1 MKVRKVS
8 QSLSKEISVF
18 FRLSAPIYLTALLTE
33 TIGIVSLIFAGQ
45 VGDESRSLAAVALS
59 QAFINLTGYFP
70 MLTLTSA
77 VDRLFTK
84 SDVLGRNKYTGL
96 LFQRC
101 MLVNAYLMLPISFV
115 WLNTENIFILLRQP
129 PELAAL
135 AGQYVSVYTVIL
147 PALCVSSAVVKTL
160 QLQDVIFPTLLILLF
175 ANLLEIVVLYPLA
188 YHTDI
193 GVRVFAIGPVIALYF
208 IAVSHFIYL
217 RCIKLWE
224 RIWGGFSMKAWE
236 GWCQYLCYGISLL
249 LVNLFEIVS
258 IQSGAF
264 ILGLLSSQPSVD
276 IGIHM
281 IAICINSVIS
291 ISCMSLSLA
300 TSIRISQLSYLTQRK
315 RIKKIIINSV
325 IATIV
330 ITLTQSAMLAGVNQF
345 WGRIFSSDRRIA
357 SGLINITF
365 LLAVY
370 HPFEGLLILFQAI
383 LNGLRKQYMGSLYS
397 LLFCVVSFPLA
408 ILLAYFLCD
417 QVFGYWAGI
426 TVGYLTR
433 VVVCFVVTTLFFSV
447 MSFSYMKTNESSPLV
462 VKNIPPHTEIPC
474 YLSTVDGIGRI
485 KWKVLLVKLTLFLL
499 LLTPFIP
506 LFGCRY
512 STYRM
517 EIYNI
522 SYIQSPV
529 DVFCLKF
536 FPLNNTVV
544 YNNSI
549 FSNKSF

>member
-8 QSLSKEISVF
+8 HSLTKEISVF
-18 FRLSAPIYLTALLTE
+18 FRLLAPIYLTALFTE
-33 TIGIVSLIFAGQ
+33 TIGIVSIIFAGQ
-45 VGDESRSLAAVALS
+45 VGDENQSLAAVALS
-59 QAFINLTGYFP
+59 QAFINITGYFP

-101 MLVNAYLMLPISFV
+101 ILVNAYLILPISFV
-115 WLNTENIFILLRQP
+115 WLNTENILILLRQP

-135 AGQYVSVYTVIL
+135 AGQYVSMYTAIL

-160 QLQDVIFPTLLILLF
+160 QLQEVILPSLLILLF
-175 ANLLEIVVLYPLA
+175 ANLLQIVVLYPLTF
-188 YHTDI
+188 YTEI

-208 IAVSHFIYL
+208 IAISHLIYL
-217 RCIKLWE
+217 RCVKLWK
-224 RIWGGFSMKAWE
+224 RIWGGVSLEAWE
-236 GWCQYLCYGISLL
+236 GWCQYLCYGVSLL
-249 LVNLFEIVS
+249 VVNLFETVS

-281 IAICINSVIS
+281 IAICINSIIS

-300 TSIRISQLSYLTQRK
+300 TSICISQLSYSTQRK

-325 IATIV
+325 IAIII
-330 ITLTQSAMLAGVNQF
+330 ITVTQSAVLAGVNQF
-345 WGRIFSSDRRIA
+345 WGRIFSSDKRIA
-357 SGLINITF
+357 SGLTNVTF

-408 ILLAYFLCD
+408 ILLAYFLSN
-417 QVFGYWAGI
+417 QVLGYWVGI

-433 VVVCFVVTTLFFSV
+433 VVVCFVVTILWFSV
-447 MSFSYMKTNESSPLV
+447 LSVSLMKTNESSPLI
-462 VKNIPPHTEIPC
+462 VKNIPQHTEIPC
-474 YLSTVDGIGRI
+474 YLSTIDGIGRI
-485 KWKVLLVKLTLFLL
+485 KWKVFLVKLLLFLL

-506 LFGCRY
+506 LFGCRF
-512 STYRM
+512 SSYRM
-517 EIYNI
+517 EFYNI

-536 FPLNNTVV
+536 LPFNITII

-549 FSNKSF
+549 SANRTF

>member
-1 MKVRKVS
+1 MKARKVS
-8 QSLSKEISVF
+8 QSISQEISVF
-18 FRLSAPIYLTALLTE
+18 SRLSAPIYLTALFTE
-33 TIGIVSLIFAGQ
+33 TIGIISIIFAGQ

-84 SDVLGRNKYTGL
+84 SDVIGRSKYTGL

-101 MLVNAYLMLPISFV
+101 MLVNVYLMLPISFV
-115 WLNTENIFILLRQP
+115 WLNTENILILLRQP

-135 AGQYVSVYTVIL
+135 AGQYVSVYTAVL

-160 QLQDVIFPTLLILLF
+160 QLQEVILPSLLILLF
-175 ANLLEIVVLYPLA
+175 ANLLEILVLYPLA
-188 YHTDI
+188 FYTDI
-193 GVRVFAIGPVIALYF
+193 GVSMFAIGPIVALYF
-208 IAVSHFIYL
+208 IAISHLIYL
-217 RCIKLWE
+217 RCVRLWKK
-224 RIWGGFSMKAWE
+224 IWCGFSLEAWE
-236 GWCQYLCYGISLL
+236 GWCQYLCYGVSLL
-249 LVNLFEIVS
+249 VANLFEIVS
-258 IQSGAF
+258 VQSGAL

-281 IAICINSVIS
+281 VAICINSVIS

-300 TSIRISQLSYLTQRK
+300 TSIRISQLSSNTQRK

-325 IATIV
+325 IAIIV
-330 ITLTQSAMLAGVNQF
+330 ITLVQSAVLAGANRF
-345 WGRIFSSDRRIA
+345 WGMLFSSDRRIA

-365 LLAVY
+365 LLAAY

-383 LNGLRKQYMGSLYS
+383 LNGLQKHHMSTLYS
-397 LLFCVVSFPLA
+397 VLFCVVSFPLA
-408 ILLAYFLCD
+408 ILLAYFLPD
-417 QVFGYWAGI
+417 QVFGYWVGI

-433 VVVCFVVTTLFFSV
+433 VVVCFVITTLWFSV
-447 MSFSYMKTNESSPLV
+447 ISFSYMKTNESSPLV
-462 VKNIPPHTEIPC
+462 VKAIPRHTEIPC
-474 YLSTVDGIGRI
+474 YLSTVDGIGRT
-485 KWKVLLVKLTLFLL
+485 KWKILLVKLLL
-499 LLTPFIP
+499 LLLLLIPFIP
-506 LFGCRY
+506 LFGCRC

-517 EIYNI
+517 EFYNI

-536 FPLNNTVV
+536 LPLNITVV
-544 YNNSI
+544 YNNSVS
-549 FSNKSF
+549 SNRTF